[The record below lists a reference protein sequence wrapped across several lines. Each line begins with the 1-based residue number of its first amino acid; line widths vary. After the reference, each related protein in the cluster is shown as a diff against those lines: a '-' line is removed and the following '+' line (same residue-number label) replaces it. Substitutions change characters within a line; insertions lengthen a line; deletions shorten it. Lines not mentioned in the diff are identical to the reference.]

1 MKNNHNINYLILPI
15 NIGKMKEL
23 INRGL
28 QMKIYEKVEFYIL
41 LILGVTFIILMFK
54 KALLEAIVFMFLFI
68 SMAIKDICIDA
79 KLDIDNNKGRAA
91 AWVLFNDILGICL
104 TIYNFIFGEL
114 LIGIALIIFI
124 LVITYQSIMILKK

>member
-1 MKNNHNINYLILPI
+1 
-15 NIGKMKEL
+15 
-23 INRGL
+23 
-28 QMKIYEKVEFYIL
+28 MKIYKKVEFYIL

-54 KALLEAIVFMFLFI
+54 KALLEAIVLMFLFI
-68 SMAIKDICIDA
+68 SMAIKDICINV
-79 KLDIDNNKGRAA
+79 KLDIDNERVRAA

-114 LIGIALIIFI
+114 IIGIVLIIFI